1 MSDLTPDELA
11 RFRLKAK
18 RGTLTP
24 EEQRAYNDYVTEQ
37 LSAVPSPPSGAVPP
51 KKDKPKRNID
61 AVDVARK
68 IAGVAVI
75 VVALALLG
83 PKLLGVGTDLLGD
96 AMNFTTAAHDAED
109 AQSTSVIKQ
118 QVKLRMERLRD
129 KQTIEDLGDGT
140 ILFLPEHQ

>member
-1 MSDLTPDELA
+1 MST
-11 RFRLKAK
+11 
-18 RGTLTP
+18 
-24 EEQRAYNDYVTEQ
+24 
-37 LSAVPSPPSGAVPP
+37 
-51 KKDKPKRNID
+51 KK
-61 AVDVARK
+61 K

-96 AMNFTTAAHDAED
+96 AMNFTTTVHDAAD
-109 AQSTSVIKQ
+109 AQSTSVVKQ

>member
-1 MSDLTPDELA
+1 MYD
-11 RFRLKAK
+11 
-18 RGTLTP
+18 TP
-24 EEQRAYNDYVTEQ
+24 EGLIGIYEVREWEEPGYRGSNSNRSY
-37 LSAVPSPPSGAVPP
+37 LYRGS
-51 KKDKPKRNID
+51 NID
-61 AVDVARK
+61 AIDVVRK

-83 PKLLGVGTDLLGD
+83 PKLLGFGTDLLGD
-96 AMNFTTAAHDAED
+96 AMNFPTAVHDAAD
-109 AQSTSVIKQ
+109 AQPTSVVKQ

>member
-1 MSDLTPDELA
+1 MST
-11 RFRLKAK
+11 
-18 RGTLTP
+18 
-24 EEQRAYNDYVTEQ
+24 
-37 LSAVPSPPSGAVPP
+37 
-51 KKDKPKRNID
+51 KK
-61 AVDVARK
+61 K

-83 PKLLGVGTDLLGD
+83 PKLLGFGTDLLGD
-96 AMNFTTAAHDAED
+96 AMNFTTAVHDAAD
-109 AQSTSVIKQ
+109 AQPTSVVKQ

>member
-1 MSDLTPDELA
+1 MST
-11 RFRLKAK
+11 
-18 RGTLTP
+18 
-24 EEQRAYNDYVTEQ
+24 
-37 LSAVPSPPSGAVPP
+37 
-51 KKDKPKRNID
+51 KK
-61 AVDVARK
+61 K

-96 AMNFTTAAHDAED
+96 AMNFTTAVHDAAD
-109 AQSTSVIKQ
+109 AQPTSVVKQ

-129 KQTIEDLGDGT
+129 KQTIEDLGNGT

>member
-1 MSDLTPDELA
+1 MST
-11 RFRLKAK
+11 
-18 RGTLTP
+18 
-24 EEQRAYNDYVTEQ
+24 
-37 LSAVPSPPSGAVPP
+37 
-51 KKDKPKRNID
+51 KK
-61 AVDVARK
+61 K

-109 AQSTSVIKQ
+109 AQPTSVIKQ

>member
-1 MSDLTPDELA
+1 MSNLTPDELA

-18 RGTLTP
+18 HGTLTP
-24 EEQRAYNDYVTEQ
+24 SD
-37 LSAVPSPPSGAVPP
+37 AVPP

-61 AVDVARK
+61 AIDVVRK

-83 PKLLGVGTDLLGD
+83 PKLLGIGTDLLGD
-96 AMNFTTAAHDAED
+96 AMNFTTTVHDAAD
-109 AQSTSVIKQ
+109 AQPTSDVKQ

-129 KQTIEDLGDGT
+129 KQTVEDLGDGT
-140 ILFLPEHQ
+140 ILFLSEHQ

>member
-1 MSDLTPDELA
+1 MSNLTPDELA
-11 RFRLKAK
+11 RLRLKAK
-18 RGTLTP
+18 HGTLTP
-24 EEQRAYNDYVTEQ
+24 SD
-37 LSAVPSPPSGAVPP
+37 AVPS

-61 AVDVARK
+61 AIDVARK

-83 PKLLGVGTDLLGD
+83 PKLLGFGTDLLGD
-96 AMNFTTAAHDAED
+96 AMNFTTAVHDAAD
-109 AQSTSVIKQ
+109 AQPTSVVKQ

>member
-1 MSDLTPDELA
+1 MSNLTPDEPA

-18 RGTLTP
+18 HGTLT
-24 EEQRAYNDYVTEQ
+24 
-37 LSAVPSPPSGAVPP
+37 PSGAVPP

-61 AVDVARK
+61 AIDAARK

-83 PKLLGVGTDLLGD
+83 PKLLGFGTDLLGD
-96 AMNFTTAAHDAED
+96 AMNFTTVAHDVAD
-109 AQSTSVIKQ
+109 AQPTSVIKQ
-118 QVKLRMERLRD
+118 QVKLRMERLQD

>member
-1 MSDLTPDELA
+1 MST
-11 RFRLKAK
+11 
-18 RGTLTP
+18 
-24 EEQRAYNDYVTEQ
+24 
-37 LSAVPSPPSGAVPP
+37 
-51 KKDKPKRNID
+51 KK
-61 AVDVARK
+61 K

-109 AQSTSVIKQ
+109 AQPTSVVKQ